1 MNDHFMRKTIL
12 GELEE
17 LVLLVVAACNE
28 DVYGIPVM
36 EELQQQTGRD
46 FTISAVHTTLYRLEE
61 KGFLSSSVGGAT
73 AERGGRRKRLFALT
87 AAGGEVL
94 LEIQQTRTR
103 LWQSIPQAKLELMG
117 LSANPF

>member
-1 MNDHFMRKTIL
+1 MKKTIL

-17 LVLLVVAACNE
+17 LVLLVVAASDE
-28 DVYGIPVM
+28 DVYGVPVM
-36 EELQQQTGRD
+36 EELQRQTGRD

-73 AERGGRRKRLFALT
+73 TERGGRRKRLFTLT

-103 LWQSIPQAKLELMG
+103 IWQSIPQTKLQLMG
-117 LSANPF
+117 LSSNPF

>member
-1 MNDHFMRKTIL
+1 MRKTIL

-17 LVLLVVAACNE
+17 LVLLIVASSTE
-28 DVYGIPVM
+28 KVYGVPVM

-87 AAGGEVL
+87 AAGGKAL
-94 LEIQQTRTR
+94 LEIQEMRNR
-103 LWQSIPQAKLELMG
+103 LWQSIPQSKLQLLIPNQSIEK
-117 LSANPF
+117 

>member
-1 MNDHFMRKTIL
+1 MKKTIL

-17 LVLLVVAACNE
+17 LVLLVVAASPE
-28 DVYGIPVM
+28 DTYGVPVC
-36 EELQQQTGRD
+36 EQLQAETGRS

-61 KGFLSSSVGGAT
+61 KGFLSSRVGGAT

-87 AAGGEVL
+87 IAGGRVL

-103 LWQSIPQAKLELMG
+103 LWQSIPEGKLQLLG
-117 LSANPF
+117 LWNITG

>member
-1 MNDHFMRKTIL
+1 MKKTIL

-17 LVLLVVAACNE
+17 LVLLVVASSSEEA
-28 DVYGIPVM
+28 YGVPVM
-36 EELQQQTGRD
+36 EQLHRQTGRS
-46 FTISAVHTTLYRLEE
+46 FTVSAVHTTLYRLEE

-73 AERGGRRKRLFALT
+73 AERGGRRKRLFTLT

-103 LWQSIPQAKLELMG
+103 LWQTMPPETLQLMG
-117 LSANPF
+117 LSVNPF

>member
-1 MNDHFMRKTIL
+1 MRKTIL